1 MDQKRVDSVMF
12 STVRTEE
19 HFTWI
24 IKLVV
29 QIYTVYQKILE
40 SCNLLLKNGGFPNFQ
55 EQSKIFTRFPD
66 GKLEML
72 KYFLWKNV

>member
-1 MDQKRVDSVMF
+1 MNY
-12 STVRTEE
+12 
-19 HFTWI
+19 

-29 QIYTVYQKILE
+29 QIYTAYQKILE

-72 KYFLWKNV
+72 KYFL